1 MKVRTWLLARVNR
14 FNKSS
19 FCLFYLKLV
28 FPLRVCL
35 GQESSRE
42 TAQAESSSFVE
53 MRGKKLDFGDQ
64 QSFWTSLVAQMV
76 KHLAYN
82 AEDLGSIP
90 GSGRFSGEENGNP
103 LQYSCLENP
112 MDKGAWGAT
121 VRGIAKESDTCQH
134 THRHLYGSCTRGW
147 IQAASLVD

>member
-1 MKVRTWLLARVNR
+1 MPWSYACYESDLLNIIINMICGTQGDMGFWLRLLRHNQRNWRLFITSLCDVLKKIWCWAMRKRVNEFCWYHMLQMIWSVQTKIVLTWVLVKFRTWLLARVNR

-53 MRGKKLDFGDQ
+53 MRGKKLDFGD
-64 QSFWTSLVAQMV
+64 
-76 KHLAYN
+76 
-82 AEDLGSIP
+82 
-90 GSGRFSGEENGNP
+90 
-103 LQYSCLENP
+103 
-112 MDKGAWGAT
+112 
-121 VRGIAKESDTCQH
+121 
-134 THRHLYGSCTRGW
+134 
-147 IQAASLVD
+147 